1 MGKIM
6 RFSLHRFITAWG
18 LTLCSIL
25 IASTGISQPKLLV
38 VGGTAPDWGN
48 VPNFTASKFRIVLKN
63 SGTDTLIL
71 SEIGTS
77 CGCTATLLSNDHIAP
92 KDSANLDV
100 TFDATRFAGQHV
112 TKRISMVTNDA
123 TQSAVAINFKVNVL
137 NILELSPTYF
147 YIRTMKDSAKTGTLT
162 ITNVSDQKI
171 QILGIQS
178 NQDIFAPS
186 ISAQSLSPGDSA
198 KLSVTVTPRSTGTF
212 NGNIELTIDHYL
224 AKQVNI
230 RCFGFVTS
238 PKNDKVK

>member
-63 SGTDTLIL
+63 IGTDTLIL

-147 YIRTMKDSAKTGTLT
+147 YIR
-162 ITNVSDQKI
+162 I
-171 QILGIQS
+171 QILSIHS
-178 NQDIFAPS
+178 NQEIFAPS
-186 ISAQSLSPGDSA
+186 ISTQSLSPGDSA